1 MYLKNK
7 KPFRKD
13 SIDKIIDYLLK
24 ERKPPYEEI
33 KDNPEAL
40 SFLPLVRLLKTL
52 RPSPPENMKVRSLRP
67 WLIPAL
73 SILSSLLLA
82 LILVALFLP
91 GAIPLFARYDYFPVY
106 LGPSVYTVRLEVKL
120 DGKITESESAKVWY
134 ISQDTFRIQVKNLL
148 QGQVD
153 ELIANGNDAWCYFPD
168 ENRWVQVGLLNLPPE
183 WARFLLIRP
192 FFQESGNAASQ
203 GQSSSTGVT
212 QAGEEIEAQSGWSKQ
227 RIYKQA
233 NLEATL
239 TLEEFE
245 KVKSEQIEPFRE
257 PSGRISPATL
267 DSLVAHLEKDQFR
280 EGEDLNLAGFS
291 SGDRYLLV
299 KVWSAEGLSLE
310 EKVYRIK
317 EGEFSISL
325 SFPELTP
332 GQYSLTY
339 YDLVPFAGM
348 REGRTLPFQVLP

>member
-1 MYLKNK
+1 MCFKNK
-7 KPFRKD
+7 KHFRED
-13 SIDKIIDYLLK
+13 PIDKMIDSLLK

-40 SFLPLVRLLKTL
+40 SLLPIVRLLKTL
-52 RPSPPENMKVRSLRP
+52 RPSPPENMKVKSFRP
-67 WLIPAL
+67 WLVPAL

-91 GAIPLFARYDYFPVY
+91 GAIPLFARYNYFPVY

-148 QGQVD
+148 EGQVD
-153 ELIANGNDAWCYFPD
+153 ELIANGNDAWRYFPE

-183 WARFLLIRP
+183 RARFLLVRP
-192 FFQESGNAASQ
+192 FSQESGNTVSQ
-203 GQSSSTGVT
+203 GQSSSTGLVQT
-212 QAGEEIEAQSGWSKQ
+212 KEEIEAQSGLPKQ
-227 RIYKQA
+227 RTYKQA
-233 NLEATL
+233 NLEATM
-239 TLEEFE
+239 TLERFE
-245 KVKSEQIEPFRE
+245 KVKAEQIEPFIK

-267 DSLVAHLEKDQFR
+267 DSLVAHLEKDQFGK
-280 EGEDLNLAGFS
+280 GEDLNLAGFS
-291 SGDRYLLV
+291 SRDRYLLV

-317 EGEFSISL
+317 GGEFSISM

-332 GQYSLTY
+332 GQYSLAY

-348 REGRTLPFQVLP
+348 REGGELPFQVLP